1 MYVVI
6 EVMHNEYFYQYND
19 PYPALRTEVVV
30 LFLQIYNVYT
40 VMKVEH
46 KYFDQLNDPSP
57 AQ

>member
-1 MYVVI
+1 MYAVV

-19 PYPALRTEVVV
+19 PSPALRTEVVV